1 MQYDFTSNE
10 QLLMFHLIRL
20 FNKTF
25 WAPAQVSVNRF
36 AAEMHCDKRTVK
48 KSLDGLIEKGLIV
61 STKNG
66 YLLNTE
72 DTQNDESENDDN
84 GRVESQPAYLRGG
97 VPLSS
102 FLDSE
107 GC

>member
-1 MQYDFTSNE
+1 
-10 QLLMFHLIRL
+10 MFHLIRL

-25 WAPAQVSVNRF
+25 WTPAQIAVNRL

-72 DTQNDESENDDN
+72 DTPIDESETDDN
-84 GRVESQPAYLRGG
+84 GQIDAKDAAELGSINLRTI
-97 VPLSS
+97 
-102 FLDSE
+102 LDSE
-107 GC
+107 GG